1 MQKILFYI
9 FLLVIIIPNLCL
21 SVLEPMGIIPA
32 LANVLFP
39 LGVIYLLMCITPKI
53 GRTVWLMF
61 PLIFI
66 DAFQIILL
74 SLYGRSVI
82 AVDMFLNVATTNSAE
97 VSELLENLLP
107 IIFVV
112 AILYIPVL
120 VLAVI
125 SIRKKERLSRHF
137 IFLNRKI
144 AYSITVIGAALVMT
158 SYATTPDYSVKRDL
172 YPVNAIYNV
181 YLACDRT
188 VRTSHYKETSKN
200 YKYDAVS
207 THPDEMREAYIL
219 IIGETS
225 RADNWQILGYDRGTN
240 PRLSKRQDVLA
251 AGGAMSE
258 SNTTHKS
265 VPMLLSPVDAT
276 NFNDEIYRTK
286 SLISAFKEAGYATA
300 YISNQRYNRSFI
312 DFFSEES
319 DTAIFIREQLGE
331 NMKPNTQPF
340 YDVDLLPIVK
350 EILSKNKNKQL
361 IVLHTY
367 GSHFNYKDRYDKQD
381 ARFTPDDYTEAMKS
395 ERDRL
400 INAYDNTIV
409 ATDRL
414 ISECINL
421 LDSLDNTSAGLL
433 YTSDHGEDIFDNGSS
448 RFLHASPLPTYFQ
461 LHVPMIG
468 WFSSE
473 YQDIFSDNYKAAV
486 NNFSKEIS
494 TSRSFCPTA
503 LQMAGIETEKSDTTA
518 SLMSESYKARDNFL
532 YLSDHNVPVLLEDII
547 LTK

>member
-39 LGVIYLLMCITPKI
+39 LGVIYLLMCISPKI

-61 PLIFI
+61 PLIFL

-97 VSELLENLLP
+97 VSELLENMLP

-137 IFLNRKI
+137 ISLNRKI
-144 AYSITVIGAALVMT
+144 AYIITAIGTALVMT

-188 VRTSHYKETSKN
+188 VARN
-200 YKYDAVS
+200 
-207 THPDEMREAYIL
+207 
-219 IIGETS
+219 
-225 RADNWQILGYDRGTN
+225 TN

-276 NFNDEIYRTK
+276 NFNDEIYKTK

-319 DTAIFIREQLGE
+319 DTATFIREQLGE
-331 NMKPNTQPF
+331 NMRPTSRSF

-350 EILSKNKNKQL
+350 EILSKNKTKQL

-367 GSHFNYKDRYDKQD
+367 GSHFNYKDRYDKED

-473 YQDIFSDNYKAAV
+473 YQDSFSDNYKAAV
-486 NNFSKEIS
+486 NNFRKEIS
-494 TSRSFCPTA
+494 TSRSYCPTA
-503 LQMAGIETEKSDTTA
+503 LQMAGIATEKSDTTA
-518 SLMSESYKARDNFL
+518 SLMSESYKARDNFI

>member
-39 LGVIYLLMCITPKI
+39 LGVIYLLMCISPKI

-61 PLIFI
+61 PLIFL

-97 VSELLENLLP
+97 VSELLENMLP

-137 IFLNRKI
+137 ISLNRKI
-144 AYSITVIGAALVMT
+144 AYSVTAIGTALVMT
-158 SYATTPDYSVKRDL
+158 SSATTPDYSVKRDL

-200 YKYDAVS
+200 YKYDAVP
-207 THPDEMREAYIL
+207 THPEEMREAYIL

-225 RADNWQILGYDRGTN
+225 RADNWQILGYDRNTN

-276 NFNDEIYRTK
+276 NFNDEIYKTK

-319 DTAIFIREQLGE
+319 DTATFIREQLGE
-331 NMKPNTQPF
+331 NMRPTSRSF

-350 EILSKNKNKQL
+350 EILSKNKTKQL

-367 GSHFNYKDRYDKQD
+367 GSHFNYKDRYDKED

-473 YQDIFSDNYKAAV
+473 YQDNFSDNYRAAA

-503 LQMAGIETEKSDTTA
+503 LQMAGIATEKSDTTA
-518 SLMSESYKARDNFL
+518 SLMSESYKARDNFI